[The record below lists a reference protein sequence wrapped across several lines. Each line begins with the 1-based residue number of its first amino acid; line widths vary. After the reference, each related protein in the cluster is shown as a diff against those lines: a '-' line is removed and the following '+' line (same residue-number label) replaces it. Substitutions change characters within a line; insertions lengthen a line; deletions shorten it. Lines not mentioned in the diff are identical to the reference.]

1 MNRGRGTTMVD
12 YVQLTT
18 INPLYDTDIGM
29 SGKVK
34 GDKSERELG
43 SFDLNIISIMTHLY
57 KCDAVE
63 DEVMETLRK
72 LNFEYH
78 TLLDKNRILEQKI
91 DIDAKTNLLKYRD
104 DYLTMIIKSA
114 SRILGIVQR
123 ETYTISYIRFDIDD
137 FARLNNRFG
146 HDKGDI
152 VLVDLANIL
161 KANSRPTDYLI
172 RFGGEEFDVILPA
185 TDLRGA
191 TSYLNK
197 IFKKTSNMRYVFEGT
212 EIQVTVSA
220 GVARLSIK
228 LKNLRRINGD
238 YMKREYLKIQK
249 AADDAL
255 YDAKL
260 SGKNQYKI
268 YNKKNDYKEIRRR
281 YLEIN

>member
-1 MNRGRGTTMVD
+1 MVD